1 MNFAFFFD
9 RLHTCLR
16 RDLAEFNA
24 PLVLKSK
31 AFLYFTL
38 TKGVK
43 MEKKTKPE
51 YESPRILLCAIN
63 ASDLITTSGGEDDDK
78 YTGEWDEF

>member
-1 MNFAFFFD
+1 
-9 RLHTCLR
+9 
-16 RDLAEFNA
+16 
-24 PLVLKSK
+24 
-31 AFLYFTL
+31 
-38 TKGVK
+38 